1 MEEGGRGFGLDV
13 TILKK
18 GGGAFG
24 VGRWP
29 TWGSRCRGYVGSVSV
44 LFICWGVP
52 LGDLGLQM
60 SGICGVC
67 ICSFYL
73 VLGGAGEEEKER
85 RREVDLRLNSNNPN
99 LKGGE

>member
-1 MEEGGRGFGLDV
+1 MWCLYLFFSSV
-13 TILKK
+13 
-18 GGGAFG
+18 GAALLE
-24 VGRWP
+24 

-44 LFICWGVP
+44 LFIYWGGP

-73 VLGGAGEEEKER
+73 VVEGWGEE
-85 RREVDLRLNSNNPN
+85 
-99 LKGGE
+99 GGEGEEKRSGS